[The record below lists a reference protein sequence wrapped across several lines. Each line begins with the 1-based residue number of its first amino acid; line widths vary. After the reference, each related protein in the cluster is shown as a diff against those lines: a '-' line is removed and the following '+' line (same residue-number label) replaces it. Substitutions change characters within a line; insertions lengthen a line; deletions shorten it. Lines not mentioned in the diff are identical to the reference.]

1 MDNINITKDQND
13 VGITIEAMFK
23 GMDGLLNAKTVVG
36 EELHVGNMT
45 ILPIIEV
52 TAGMATGTF
61 GKSAAE
67 NGAGAMA
74 AKMTPVALF
83 IIQDGRTHLVN
94 IRNQDA
100 VTKAVDTVSDLIP
113 QIVEKFSFRKGKS
126 EDVKKAREAV
136 DSVYGK

>member
-61 GKSAAE
+61 GKNADE